1 MPLWTCNGLRAM
13 RFAISDAHF
22 SYRSYRERRKAMLA
36 KKQKATKNKA
46 RSSKPVTGLKETDKL
61 TEKEVS
67 KVVGGGTLPFRRLN

>member
-1 MPLWTCNGLRAM
+1 
-13 RFAISDAHF
+13 
-22 SYRSYRERRKAMLA
+22 MLA